1 MTITDKCTETISIKV
16 TPSLKALYDDL
27 PPEFKKKTK
36 QQMIEVIER
45 TIHESRFRKGMYS
58 GED

>member
-1 MTITDKCTETISIKV
+1 MTSLDKCSETISIKV

-27 PPEFKKKTK
+27 SQEQKKHTK
-36 QQMIEVIER
+36 MQLIEVIER
-45 TIHESRFRKGMYS
+45 NIHESRFRKGMYL